1 MLERLTLQDFE
12 TSVGASYGLAVGA
25 QSVAM
30 TLCDARA
37 IGSAPLG
44 DATRTPF
51 SLEFEAP
58 LRLGQQTYPVTFPDG
73 TCTEI
78 FLVPIKATDTGGTRL
93 QAIFT

>member
-58 LRLGQQTYPVTFPDG
+58 LPGDFRDLLAALERDAARLRD
-73 TCTEI
+73 
-78 FLVPIKATDTGGTRL
+78 A
-93 QAIFT
+93 